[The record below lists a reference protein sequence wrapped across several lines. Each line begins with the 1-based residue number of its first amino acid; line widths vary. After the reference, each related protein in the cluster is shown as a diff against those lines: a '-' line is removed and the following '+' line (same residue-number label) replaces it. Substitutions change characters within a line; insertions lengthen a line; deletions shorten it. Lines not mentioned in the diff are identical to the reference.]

1 MLSLCND
8 HHCLIWIWPKQ
19 TTWTRKRFLA
29 RAHAGC
35 FVRANFAITFA
46 HAMIS
51 VLLRTFPPPLL
62 IVGHC
67 VCVNEFLWQ
76 VVEADNAL
84 AAMTSMLDLQGL
96 NIGVVR
102 QTELI
107 GIMKEFVKTVD
118 AHFPQRCNKMLIVN
132 APKWFN
138 VLFKIVSVLSQLLDA
153 RAHEFVGELRHQ
165 E

>member
-1 MLSLCND
+1 
-8 HHCLIWIWPKQ
+8 
-19 TTWTRKRFLA
+19 
-29 RAHAGC
+29 
-35 FVRANFAITFA
+35 
-46 HAMIS
+46 MIS
-51 VLLRTFPPPLL
+51 ILLRTFPSPLL
-62 IVGHC
+62 IVDHC
-67 VCVNEFLWQ
+67 VCVNEHLWQ

-84 AAMTSMLDLQGL
+84 ATMTSMLDLQGL

-107 GIMKEFVKTVD
+107 GFMKEFVKTMD

-138 VLFKIVSVLSQLLDA
+138 VLFKIASVLSQSLDA
-153 RAHEFVGELRHQ
+153 RAHEFVGELRCQ